1 MKAVYQQRGE
11 SIDFVN
17 NTGAEIKVNDVVKLT
32 SRIGVAATDIPVGAQ
47 GAIHIVG
54 VFSLPAETTTAFNVG
69 QTVYLSNN
77 TISATSSDTIAGF
90 VVAPKAANGAVA
102 SVKIG

>member
-1 MKAVYQQRGE
+1 MKAVFQQRGD

-17 NTGAEIKVNDVVKLT
+17 NTGADIKANDVVTLT
-32 SRIGVAATDIPVGAQ
+32 SRIGVASMDIPVGSQ
-47 GAIHIVG
+47 GTVHVVG

-77 TISATSSDTIAGF
+77 TISATSSDTVAGF
-90 VVAPKAANGAVA
+90 VVAPKAANGTVA
-102 SVKIG
+102 LVKIG